1 MKKRILAALILLLAL
16 LAGCAA
22 DEPVPTPAPS
32 EAVVSSGECF
42 KITQERSNG
51 VTKYV
56 YTVTDR
62 DGKELESAMCARQ
75 PRVAVIND
83 DLIGIRFY
91 TDDRSF
97 CRYYD
102 VTKGLVSESFFNA
115 FWDNGTL
122 VAYNDYAGGHRMVV
136 CDIFDSEGYSFEKE
150 IDCPA
155 LTITVTECALDES
168 TGELT
173 VKYVYGDN
181 SASSGIVKLRTK

>member
-1 MKKRILAALILLLAL
+1 MKKRILAALLLSLAL
-16 LAGCAA
+16 LAGCSA
-22 DEPVPTPAPS
+22 DEPASTPAPS
-32 EAVVSSGECF
+32 ETIVSSGECF

-51 VTKYV
+51 ITKYV
-56 YTVTDR
+56 YTVTDK

-75 PRVAVIND
+75 PRVAVISD

-91 TDDRSF
+91 TDDKSF

-122 VAYNDYAGGHRMVV
+122 VAYNDYSGGHRMVV
-136 CDIFDSEGYSFEKE
+136 CDIFDTDGYRFEKE
-150 IDCPA
+150 IDCSA
-155 LTITVTECALDES
+155 LTITVTECTLDES

-173 VKYVYGDN
+173 VKYVYGE
-181 SASSGIVKLRTK
+181 SSGYSGTVKLQTK

>member
-1 MKKRILAALILLLAL
+1 MKKRIIAALILSLTL
-16 LAGCAA
+16 LAGCTA
-22 DEPVPTPAPS
+22 DEPAPTPAPS
-32 EAVVSSGECF
+32 ETIVSSGENF

-56 YTVTDR
+56 YTVTSK
-62 DGKELESAMCARQ
+62 DGKELESAMCAHQ

-122 VAYNDYAGGHRMVV
+122 VAYNDYANGHRMVV
-136 CDIFDSEGYSFEKE
+136 CDIFNADGYRFEKE
-150 IDCPA
+150 IDCSA
-155 LTITVTECALDES
+155 LTITVTECVQDES

-173 VKYVYGDN
+173 AKYVYGDN
-181 SASSGIVKLRTK
+181 ASSSGTVKLETK